1 MTVNRPIR
9 MLAVIS
15 CAIATVALTP
25 PVPLSAQSGGS
36 TTITPAAPR
45 QIYSV
50 RDVVGWSMDAE
61 LETLREPPD
70 PNQPEPTV
78 VTRGQ
83 ALATARQVATRRSTL
98 PLRAILDTTTWAP
111 DRLRRVSAYVAM
123 RGGDGALAFLLAAE
137 RRKPG
142 DWTTQYNIAMHLLL
156 EGYPRAALAILDSL
170 RAPEGMRGPGG
181 VDLRAALL
189 LGRGNA
195 MLRQGRARAAIPLLR
210 EARQREPAMAEA
222 ARSLAQAH
230 LMLGEEEAA
239 KRALFLARRFATTA
253 QMEAVAK
260 MIDPTKP
267 IDESIVVE
275 AIENG
280 HPLRLNERWPFRKG
294 FSVPLRILEPP
305 SEPEGIKPFLQELER
320 QVTKLEAQFAS
331 ATAKVQTVAPAYA
344 TDTIS
349 WAFPGL
355 RSRLHAD
362 ATLPWGSVPAS
373 FAFTCA
379 VAEGAESTGDTFD
392 QAGANRAAEERFE
405 EERLENPQLA
415 GYTRSLRRAAASAC
429 TRLEPK
435 FWTASYALLSRLE
448 RGCPSG
454 DTYRACLCKVRREV
468 AGQQLTAVNAA
479 LQDYHGAARQWYRV
493 AHDQSTSTAG
503 YVEPKDRTLRDMLQ
517 AEIDVHKAMTVAGV
531 HQNMQMTYQ
540 TIISVCVPERPV
552 PTDSTLQ
559 EFEPAGFDP
568 VDMACSAAD
577 GMGIKQDLVVA
588 EVKFGCYEIE
598 LEAKTPFPGLKG
610 VGSAT
615 YAFGGEKA
623 GNITLFFGFGVG
635 TPEIPNF
642 DMGAKAGS
650 YITFTDDGV
659 FVDGGL
665 KASAD
670 VTVNNVV
677 KEVSVETNADELLN
691 LPGAATYVS
700 KEILMLLSP

>member
-1 MTVNRPIR
+1 VRAITFG
-9 MLAVIS
+9 
-15 CAIATVALTP
+15 AIATVALTP
-25 PVPLSAQSGGS
+25 PEPLAAQTGES
-36 TTITPAAPR
+36 TTKPPATPR

-50 RDVVGWSMDAE
+50 RDVVGWSMDGA
-61 LETLREPPD
+61 LEALRERPEG
-70 PNQPEPTV
+70 NQPEPTV

-83 ALATARQVATRRSTL
+83 ALATARQVANRRSSL
-98 PLRAILDTTTWAP
+98 PIRAVLDTITWAP
-111 DRLRRVSAYVAM
+111 DRLRRVSAYAAM

-142 DWTTQYNIAMHLLL
+142 DWSTQYNIAMHLLL

-230 LMLGEEEAA
+230 LMLGEEEQA

-260 MIDPTKP
+260 MIDPARP
-267 IDESIVVE
+267 IDDTVIIE
-275 AIENG
+275 AIEDG
-280 HPLRLNERWPFRKG
+280 HPLRLNARWPFRKG

-305 SEPEGIKPFLQELER
+305 SEPEGVKPFLQELKR
-320 QVTKLEAQFAS
+320 SLTKLEAQFAS
-331 ATAKVQTVAPAYA
+331 ATAKVQVVAQAYA
-344 TDTIS
+344 TDTVS
-349 WAFPGL
+349 WAFDGL
-355 RSRLHAD
+355 RWRLHAD
-362 ATLPWGSVPAS
+362 VNLPWGLVPAS
-373 FAFTCA
+373 FAFACA
-379 VAEGAESTGDTFD
+379 VAEGAESTGETFD

-405 EERLENPQLA
+405 EERIQNPQLA
-415 GYTRSLRRAAASAC
+415 GYTRSLRRASASAC
-429 TRLEPK
+429 TRLAPR
-435 FWTASYALLSRLE
+435 FWMESYALLSRLE
-448 RGCPSG
+448 LGCPSG
-454 DTYRACLCKVRREV
+454 DGYRPCVCKARREV
-468 AGQQLTAVNAA
+468 AGLQLTAVNAA
-479 LQDYHGAARQWYRV
+479 LQDYHRAAKQWFRV

-503 YVEPKDRTLRDMLQ
+503 YVEPKDRTLLDMVQ
-517 AEIDVHKAMTVAGV
+517 AEIDVHRAMTVAGV
-531 HQNMQMTYQ
+531 HQNMQLQYQ
-540 TIISVCVPERPV
+540 VIIDMCVPERQV

-559 EFEPAGFDP
+559 PFEPPGFDP
-568 VDMACSAAD
+568 VEQACAAGD

-610 VGSAT
+610 IGSAT
-615 YAFGGEKA
+615 YAIGGEKA

-650 YITFTDDGV
+650 YITFTDKGT

-670 VTVNNVV
+670 VTVNRVV
-677 KEVSVETNADELLN
+677 KEVSAETTADELLG